1 MKKNEV
7 IGHEQIIGHM
17 TMAVKTGKIS
27 HAYILHGEKGMGKMF
42 LAKHYA
48 KLLQCESPVEEEKEG
63 ICYLRGCGVCKSCLQ
78 AESGN
83 HPDILYVTH
92 EKASIGVDDIRTQL
106 NADMGIKPY
115 SSQYKIYIIADADR
129 TTEQAQNALLKTI
142 EEPPSYGI
150 VLLLAGNVN
159 RLLSTIR
166 SRCVALPV
174 KTVETNKIRQ
184 YLMEELRVPDYL
196 AQMAAE
202 FSGGN
207 IGRAE
212 RYALSEDFIQMKEDV
227 LYFLRHMD
235 EMALYEMVE
244 TVKKMAQYKTQIK
257 DCIDLM
263 ELWFRD
269 MLVIKAT
276 NDPNRLLYR
285 EEYQVISAQAGKR
298 SYGLVEHALESMDRA
313 KERLDAN
320 VNLDTALEMMLD
332 DLSQSE
338 KNTR

>member
-1 MKKNEV
+1 
-7 IGHEQIIGHM
+7 
-17 TMAVKTGKIS
+17 
-27 HAYILHGEKGMGKMF
+27 
-42 LAKHYA
+42 
-48 KLLQCESPVEEEKEG
+48 
-63 ICYLRGCGVCKSCLQ
+63 
-78 AESGN
+78 
-83 HPDILYVTH
+83 
-92 EKASIGVDDIRTQL
+92 
-106 NADMGIKPY
+106 
-115 SSQYKIYIIADADR
+115 
-129 TTEQAQNALLKTI
+129 
-142 EEPPSYGI
+142 
-150 VLLLAGNVN
+150 
-159 RLLSTIR
+159 
-166 SRCVALPV
+166 
-174 KTVETNKIRQ
+174 
-184 YLMEELRVPDYL
+184 
-196 AQMAAE
+196 
-202 FSGGN
+202 
-207 IGRAE
+207 
-212 RYALSEDFIQMKEDV
+212 
-227 LYFLRHMD
+227 
-235 EMALYEMVE
+235 MVE